1 MRTLSS
7 KIGSKKKNSFT
18 KDDQPNTSDFETF
31 YAEDEDD
38 EEEKNASMQDV
49 EVFLADKAKNKNQE
63 ENKKYK
69 KIWIDAY
76 GKIQELQKQDISQEE
91 SLSLRAVKKGR
102 LPIERF

>member
-1 MRTLSS
+1 
-7 KIGSKKKNSFT
+7 
-18 KDDQPNTSDFETF
+18 
-31 YAEDEDD
+31 
-38 EEEKNASMQDV
+38 MQDV
-49 EVFLADKAKNKNQE
+49 EVFLADKVKNKNQE